1 MNAGSTNPPT
11 NSGQISDQNSRP
23 DFRIVIPAR
32 YASERLPGKPLRLI
46 HDKTM
51 IEWVYRAAQQ
61 ADASDIVVATDDQR
75 ICDEVEA
82 FGGRACM
89 TASSHRSGTDRILE
103 VTRTLGWS
111 DDSIVVNLQGDEPL
125 MPAVNLV
132 QVAANLVTSGCDMAT
147 LHKDIDAEHARDPN
161 QVKLVHDQRGHALY
175 FSRSVIPYDCNNQ
188 LERYHGH
195 IGLYAYRVGFIRVFS
210 QLAPCD
216 LEVAESLEQLRA
228 LCNGYSIHSEIA
240 SEVPGPGIDTEADLQ
255 RAERLMEQLIE

>member
-1 MNAGSTNPPT
+1 MNANSKNPPAH
-11 NSGQISDQNSRP
+11 SGQDSGP

-32 YASERLPGKPLRLI
+32 YASQRLPGKPLRLI
-46 HDKTM
+46 HGKTM

-61 ADASDIVVATDDQR
+61 AGASEIVVATDDQR
-75 ICDEVEA
+75 IGDEVER

-89 TASSHRSGTDRILE
+89 TSSSHRSGTDRILE
-103 VTRTLGWS
+103 VTRILGWS
-111 DDSIVVNLQGDEPL
+111 DDCVVVNLQGDEPL

-132 QVAANLVTSGCDMAT
+132 QVAANLVSSGCDMAT

-161 QVKLVHDQRGHALY
+161 QVKLVHDYRGHALY
-175 FSRSVIPYDCNNQ
+175 FSRSVIPYDRDSRVEC
-188 LERYHGH
+188 YHGH
-195 IGLYAYRVGFIRVFS
+195 IGLYAYRVGFIEIFS

-240 SEVPGPGIDTEADLQ
+240 REVPGPGIDTEADLQ
-255 RAERLMEQLIE
+255 HAERLMEQA